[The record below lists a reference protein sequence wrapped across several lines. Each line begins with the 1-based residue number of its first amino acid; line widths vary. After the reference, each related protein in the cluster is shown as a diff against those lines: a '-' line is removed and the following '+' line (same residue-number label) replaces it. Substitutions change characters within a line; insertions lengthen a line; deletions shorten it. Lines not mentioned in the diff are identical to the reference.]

1 MSGPLPKPAGQRRR
15 RNAPTIPTTELPAEG
30 RKGPAPKC
38 PKVLGKPGKAWW
50 SWAWKLPQALG
61 WSSGD
66 LYALARRAELED
78 VLEVL
83 DAGDQAFDLADYL
96 DLDADLR
103 AANQRLRSVIG
114 TLRAQAGNR
123 SSVVREMRELDDR
136 FGLTPKG
143 FAALRWRIVEKA
155 EEPEKQQSAA
165 PSAARRRHLM
175 AVGAAAQQG

>member
-1 MSGPLPKPAGQRRR
+1 MPGPLPKPAGQRRR
-15 RNAPTIPTTELPAEG
+15 RNAPTIPTTELSAEG

-38 PKVLGKPGKAWW
+38 PKTLGASGKAWW

-61 WSSGD
+61 WSAGD

-83 DAGDQAFDLADYL
+83 DCAEEFDLADFL
-96 DLDADLR
+96 DPGDSYQAV
-103 AANQRLRSVIG
+103 NQRLRSVIG
-114 TLRAQAGNR
+114 TLRSQAGNR

-143 FAALRWRIVEKA
+143 FAALRWRIVQPAEDKPKA
-155 EEPEKQQSAA
+155 TPGRRHLRAVD
-165 PSAARRRHLM
+165 PSAA
-175 AVGAAAQQG
+175 AQG